1 MCSESGRIFRNASEY
16 NIWFCWDVSIMGNV
30 SEAFVFAVLLVLLGL
45 IGYLIMDLLDRFV
58 SRYFR
63 RRGGKR

>member
-1 MCSESGRIFRNASEY
+1 
-16 NIWFCWDVSIMGNV
+16 MGNV